1 MHFPANFSKIKNMP
15 IKKSAKKALR
25 QSKRRGLAN
34 LKRKDA
40 AKGAIKKI
48 KKLIAAKKTEEAKK
62 LIPLAYKAI
71 DKAAKTGVIKKN
83 AANRKKSRLAKM
95 FKK

>member
-1 MHFPANFSKIKNMP
+1 MP

-25 QSKRRGLAN
+25 QSKRHAVAN
-34 LKRKDA
+34 LRRKKAMKDIA
-40 AKGAIKKI
+40 KKI
-48 KKLIAAKKTEEAKK
+48 GKLVAAKKTEEAKK

-83 AANRKKSRLAKM
+83 AAARKKSHLMKLFRK
-95 FKK
+95 